1 MSNMIAEIK
10 RTEHT
15 LRHLTMIAEQA
26 VEGVA
31 VVDLNGILW
40 FVNTVWARM
49 HGYESSNELIGKPIS
64 VFHTEDQMK
73 TDVLPLIEETK
84 HRGQLEGPIEHM
96 RRNGTVFPTQTKMT
110 TVKDETGRTIG
121 LVVFVTDVSASK
133 NIEELLKQQT
143 AGLKAADEQLQSQIT
158 ERRRV
163 ENELQKYRN
172 RLEQRTAELMAAS
185 EELQKQVTEHER
197 VENELQEYCDSIE
210 QQTTELAAAINKVI
224 QFAASTPQLFCHK
237 TQ

>member
-1 MSNMIAEIK
+1 
-10 RTEHT
+10 
-15 LRHLTMIAEQA
+15 
-26 VEGVA
+26 
-31 VVDLNGILW
+31 
-40 FVNTVWARM
+40 
-49 HGYESSNELIGKPIS
+49 
-64 VFHTEDQMK
+64 
-73 TDVLPLIEETK
+73 
-84 HRGQLEGPIEHM
+84 
-96 RRNGTVFPTQTKMT
+96 MT